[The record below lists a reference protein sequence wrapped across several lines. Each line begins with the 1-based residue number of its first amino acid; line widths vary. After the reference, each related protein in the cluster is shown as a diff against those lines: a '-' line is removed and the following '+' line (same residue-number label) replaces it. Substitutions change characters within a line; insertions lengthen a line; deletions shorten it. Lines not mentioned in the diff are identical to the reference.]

1 MLRAMA
7 RTRRGRRAARFIE
20 GCGAVGLVV
29 GWRIAAGEPEPR
41 VACPGA
47 ASLGATL
54 GQCVNRS
61 LVATVTHWG
70 VPMVESMLVAGAVA
84 FVIAVLAS
92 RTWGG
97 VRRRREVG

>member
-29 GWRIAAGEPEPR
+29 GWRITAAEPEPR
-41 VACPGA
+41 VACPRA
-47 ASLGATL
+47 ASPGATL

-61 LVATVTHWG
+61 LVATVSHWG
-70 VPMVESMLVAGAVA
+70 VPMAESMLVAGVVA
-84 FVIAVLAS
+84 LVIVVLAA

-97 VRRRREVG
+97 IRRRRTFG